1 MLKKIDPDIY
11 YALKKEQEKQKN
23 TLNLI
28 PSENFVSKEIL
39 QIVGSVFTNK
49 YAEGYPGHR
58 YYGGCKFIDIVEN
71 LARERACKLFKA
83 EHANV
88 QPHSGSQANMGVYF
102 SILKPGDKI
111 LSMSMSS
118 GGHLTHG
125 TPKNFSGILY
135 KPVYYNVDK
144 ESEKINYEEVRKIAL
159 KEKPKM
165 IVCGAS
171 SYSRI
176 IDFQKFSKIAKE
188 VNAFLFSDIAHIA
201 GLVIAGLHPS
211 PVPYAEFV
219 TSTTHKTLRGPRGG
233 LILCKKEFKSRIDK
247 TILPGIQG
255 GPLVHVI
262 AGKAVAFK
270 EASKPGFIRYQRQI
284 IKNSKRLCKELLKRN
299 YKIVSGGT
307 DNHLMVIN
315 LTNKK
320 INGLDA
326 QNVLEKVG
334 IITNRNVIPFDPLP
348 PTITSGIRIGTPAV
362 TTRGLKENDMELI
375 SDWIDTAL
383 THINNEKILKTLTKK
398 IRRFA
403 SDFSIFPEN

>member
-1 MLKKIDPDIY
+1 MLQKNDPEIY
-11 YALKKEQEKQKN
+11 YALRQEYKKQKN

-28 PSENFVSKEIL
+28 PSENFVSKEVL
-39 QIVGSVFTNK
+39 RIVGSIFTNK
-49 YAEGYPGHR
+49 YAEGYPGNR
-58 YYGGCKFIDIVEN
+58 YYGGCQFVDVVEN
-71 LARERACKLFKA
+71 IARERVCRLFKA

-102 SILKPGDKI
+102 SVLKPGDKV

-125 TPKNFSGILY
+125 MPKNFSGMFY
-135 KPVYYNVDK
+135 KIVCYDVNK
-144 ESEKINYEEVRKIAL
+144 ESETINYEEVRKIAL
-159 KEKPKM
+159 REKPKM

-176 IDFQKFSKIAKE
+176 IDFQKFSEIAKE
-188 VNAFLFSDIAHIA
+188 VNAFLFSDIAHIS
-201 GLVIAGLHPS
+201 GLIIAGLHPS

-219 TSTTHKTLRGPRGG
+219 TATTHKTLRGPRGG
-233 LILCKKEFKSRIDK
+233 FILCKEKFKNRIDN
-247 TILPGIQG
+247 IIIPGIQG
-255 GPLVHVI
+255 GPLMHVI

-270 EASKPGFIRYQRQI
+270 EAFKPGFTRYQRQI
-284 IKNSKRLCKELLKRN
+284 VKNSKKLCSELLKRG

-315 LTNKK
+315 LTDKK
-320 INGLDA
+320 INGLEA

-334 IITNRNVIPFDPLP
+334 IITNRNVIPFDPL
-348 PTITSGIRIGTPAV
+348 TSAITSGIRVGTPAV
-362 TTRGLKENDMELI
+362 TTRGLKESDMELI
-375 SDWIDTAL
+375 GEWIDITL
-383 THINNEKILKTLTKK
+383 THRNDEKILKALTKK

-403 SDFSIFPEN
+403 SDLPISPED

>member
-1 MLKKIDPDIY
+1 MLQKNDPEIY
-11 YALKKEQEKQKN
+11 YALRQEYKKQKN

-28 PSENFVSKEIL
+28 PSENFVSKEVL
-39 QIVGSVFTNK
+39 RIVGSIFTNK
-49 YAEGYPGHR
+49 YAEGYPGNR
-58 YYGGCKFIDIVEN
+58 YYGGCQFVDVVEN
-71 LARERACKLFKA
+71 IARERVCRLFKA

-102 SILKPGDKI
+102 SVLKPGDKV

-125 TPKNFSGILY
+125 MPKNFSGMFY
-135 KPVYYNVDK
+135 KIVCYDVNK
-144 ESEKINYEEVRKIAL
+144 ESETINYEEVRKIAL
-159 KEKPKM
+159 REKPKM

-176 IDFQKFSKIAKE
+176 IDFQKFSEIAKE
-188 VNAFLFSDIAHIA
+188 VNAFLFSDIAHIS
-201 GLVIAGLHPS
+201 GLIIAGLHPS

-219 TSTTHKTLRGPRGG
+219 TATTHKTLRGPRGG
-233 LILCKKEFKSRIDK
+233 FILCKEKFKNRIDN
-247 TILPGIQG
+247 IIIPGIQG
-255 GPLVHVI
+255 GPLMHVI

-270 EASKPGFIRYQRQI
+270 EAFKPGFTRYQRQI
-284 IKNSKRLCKELLKRN
+284 VKNSKKLCSELLKRG

-315 LTNKK
+315 LTDKK
-320 INGLDA
+320 INGLEA

-334 IITNRNVIPFDPLP
+334 IITNRNVIPFDPLSSA
-348 PTITSGIRIGTPAV
+348 ITSGIRVGTPAV
-362 TTRGLKENDMELI
+362 TTRGLKESDMELI
-375 SDWIDTAL
+375 GEWIDITL
-383 THINNEKILKTLTKK
+383 THRNDEKILKALTKK

-403 SDFSIFPEN
+403 SDLPISPED

>member
-1 MLKKIDPDIY
+1 ML
-11 YALKKEQEKQKN
+11 QKN

-28 PSENFVSKEIL
+28 PSENFVSKEVL
-39 QIVGSVFTNK
+39 RIVGSIFTNK
-49 YAEGYPGHR
+49 YAEGYPGKR
-58 YYGGCKFIDIVEN
+58 YYGGCQFIDIVESI
-71 LARERACKLFKA
+71 ARERACRLFKA

-102 SILKPGDKI
+102 SVLKPGDKI
-111 LSMSMSS
+111 LAMGMSS

-125 TPKNFSGILY
+125 MPKNFSGMLY
-135 KPVYYNVDK
+135 KIVCYDVNK
-144 ESEKINYEEVRKIAL
+144 ESETINYEEVRKIAL
-159 KEKPKM
+159 REKPKM

-176 IDFQKFSKIAKE
+176 IDFQKFSEIAKE
-188 VNAFLFSDIAHIA
+188 INAFLFSDIAHIS
-201 GLVIAGLHPS
+201 GLIIAGLHPS

-219 TSTTHKTLRGPRGG
+219 TSSTHKTLRGPRGG
-233 LILCKKEFKSRIDK
+233 LILCKEKFKNRIDN
-247 TILPGIQG
+247 IIIPGIQG
-255 GPLVHVI
+255 GPMMHVI

-270 EASKPGFIRYQRQI
+270 EAFKPGFIRYQRQI
-284 IKNSKRLCKELLKRN
+284 VKNSKKLCGELLKRG

-315 LTNKK
+315 LTDKK
-320 INGLDA
+320 INGLEA

-348 PTITSGIRIGTPAV
+348 ATINSGIRIGTPAV
-362 TTRGLKENDMELI
+362 TTRGLKESDMELI
-375 SDWIDTAL
+375 SEWIDITL
-383 THINNEKILKTLTKK
+383 THRNDEKILKALTKK

-403 SDFSIFPEN
+403 SDFSISPED